1 MRLIFIRHGEPDY
14 STDLLTEKGKL
25 DSQLL
30 AERVVKW
37 NIKDIYVS
45 PQGRAK
51 ETAKP
56 SLEKLGR
63 EAIELPWIHE
73 FSYKINNPLR
83 GDQGV
88 PWDFPPSQLYEEAL
102 FQTQD
107 EWVNG
112 VMLRDVPKIAEDYPY
127 VIGKFD
133 ELLEKYGY
141 IRNGKY
147 YLRKDGK
154 ERFINSTVTNDNLAT
169 ADLLPEDDCEP
180 TIVFFCH
187 LGIISLILSHLLN
200 IPFMSMVHGFFLPT
214 TSVTIVNTEERWGSE
229 VSFRVQAM
237 GDTAHLLMKDER
249 VSSAGSFAR
258 AFSK

>member
-14 STDLLTEKGKL
+14 STDLLTEKGVL
-25 DSQLL
+25 DSELL
-30 AERVVKW
+30 SERVAKW
-37 NIKDIYVS
+37 DIKDIYVS

-56 SLEKLGR
+56 SLEKLNR

-73 FSYKINNPLR
+73 FSYTVDNPLR
-83 GDQGV
+83 GKQGV
-88 PWDFPPSQLYEEAL
+88 PWDFTPSQLYGDEH

-107 EWVNG
+107 DWVYAN
-112 VMLRDVPKIAEDYPY
+112 MLCDNPAIAENYPI
-127 VIGKFD
+127 VINKFD

-141 IRNGKY
+141 K
-147 YLRKDGK
+147 RKDQYYVRIDGR
-154 ERFINSTVTNDNLAT
+154 ERFMTSTVVDDKKSM

-187 LGIISLILSHLLN
+187 LGVICLILSHLLN
-200 IPFMSMVHGFFLPT
+200 IPFQKIVHGFFLPT

-237 GDTAHLLMKDER
+237 GDTSHLYKKDER